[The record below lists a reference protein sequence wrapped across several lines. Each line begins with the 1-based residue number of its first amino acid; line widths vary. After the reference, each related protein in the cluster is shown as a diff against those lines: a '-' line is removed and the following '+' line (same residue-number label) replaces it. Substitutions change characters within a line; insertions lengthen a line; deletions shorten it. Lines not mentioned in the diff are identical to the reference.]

1 MAVPVTDPRTMAAR
15 SELKQNPCIPD
26 TKRGLRLE
34 EGLFGV
40 VIEGQV
46 VGEPEAPASNPPPTS
61 YLPSYPPPTRVRSAF
76 AAYHAASYMLSLCR
90 VRYARI
96 ASRLCYGMSG
106 TACVYGPTSGFSA
119 PVLSVCMVRGQ
130 GSMRCGRCSR
140 Q

>member
-46 VGEPEAPASNPPPTS
+46 VGEPEAPGTPPPIPLLPSFLCS
-61 YLPSYPPPTRVRSAF
+61 YLPRFVYPSY
-76 AAYHAASYMLSLCR
+76 
-90 VRYARI
+90 
-96 ASRLCYGMSG
+96 
-106 TACVYGPTSGFSA
+106 
-119 PVLSVCMVRGQ
+119 
-130 GSMRCGRCSR
+130 
-140 Q
+140 